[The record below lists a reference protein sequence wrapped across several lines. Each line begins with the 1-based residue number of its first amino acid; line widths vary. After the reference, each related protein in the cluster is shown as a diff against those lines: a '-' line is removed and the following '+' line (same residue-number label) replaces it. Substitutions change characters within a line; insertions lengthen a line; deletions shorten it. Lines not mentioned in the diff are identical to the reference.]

1 MHGIESPNKVPGE
14 YRQEE
19 FCSTRPAVGGGIMKP
34 EVQGILYMIGMVAIM
49 VATSIWVA
57 SISQIH

>member
-1 MHGIESPNKVPGE
+1 
-14 YRQEE
+14 
-19 FCSTRPAVGGGIMKP
+19 MKP

-49 VATSIWVA
+49 VATSVWVA

>member
-1 MHGIESPNKVPGE
+1 
-14 YRQEE
+14 
-19 FCSTRPAVGGGIMKP
+19 MKP